1 MKHERDLDKRACFTC
16 PFVRYGGDRKMGFF
30 PLITAAAG
38 MKYPLVYIASS
49 FLVNWYIDIYTNVY
63 GADTTYADIIE
74 KFNGYLKHMINDNPV
89 ASAFTNI
96 ILAIGLI
103 MMLYYFFSDLSAK
116 AMANQ
121 LSTLQVGKSFCT
133 ALGTVFVI
141 FYSKQIFIF
150 MLTFVEALNGEFIK
164 MQNGST
170 AVSKI
175 LGNEIVQVLL
185 SRCVSD
191 HFSIGATIGY
201 TLAALLLVLA
211 SLATRLY
218 VTYFAV
224 TRIIQLFVYYIFAP
238 IGVADIFEND
248 IGGTINFQSSG
259 FRYIKTMFAIM
270 LQLVVVTIICQVY
283 PMILTTINTGY
294 FIDQGDSTLKLDDND
309 VDIENNYAAAM
320 AKNSQAALYPINN
333 FEYTDHKANIVE
345 VVWEGANNIRKALKA
360 IGAIVKDD
368 DNIEIDEDN
377 KKDKLKESEKYK
389 LVGKDGIIK
398 NTGRDV
404 GEIKEES
411 KNEAEKIMKNTRY
424 RMTVESTERF
434 FKWCIGADGGKMILF
449 VILLATK
456 VLMIHSSAKL
466 CSYITNTNV

>member
-1 MKHERDLDKRACFTC
+1 MWA
-16 PFVRYGGDRKMGFF
+16 F
-30 PLITAAAG
+30 PLIAAAAG
-38 MKYPLVYIASS
+38 MKYPLMYISSS

-96 ILAIGLI
+96 IIAIGLV

-150 MLTFVEALNGEFIK
+150 MLTFVETLNGEFINL
-164 MQNGST
+164 QNGST

-175 LGNEIVQVLL
+175 LGNEVVQVLL
-185 SRCVSD
+185 SRCVYD
-191 HFSIGATIGY
+191 HFSIGAIIGY
-201 TLAALLLVLA
+201 TLSVLLLVLA

-224 TRIIQLFVYYIFAP
+224 TRIIQLFVYYVFAP

-259 FRYIKTMFAIM
+259 FRYIKTMLAIM

-294 FIDQGDSTLKLDDND
+294 FVDQGDSTLK
-309 VDIENNYAAAM
+309 VDGSSVSIEDNYAAAM
-320 AKNSQAALYPINN
+320 IKNNKAVLYPINN
-333 FEYTDHKANIVE
+333 FEYTDHKASIVE
-345 VVWEGANNIRKALKA
+345 VVWEGANDIKSALKA
-360 IGAIVKDD
+360 VGAVVKGDD
-368 DNIEIDEDN
+368 VKIDSEN
-377 KKDKLKESEKYK
+377 KKEKLKDSEKYK
-389 LVGKDGIIK
+389 LVGADGIIK
-398 NTGRDV
+398 NTGRDIGAV
-404 GEIKEES
+404 
-411 KNEAEKIMKNTRY
+411 KNEAKDKAKEILKNKKY
-424 RMTVESTERF
+424 RMTIESTERF
-434 FKWCIGADGGKMILF
+434 FKWCIGADGGKMVLF
-449 VILLATK
+449 VILLITK

-466 CSYITNTNV
+466 CSYITNTNI

>member
-1 MKHERDLDKRACFTC
+1 MWA
-16 PFVRYGGDRKMGFF
+16 F
-30 PLITAAAG
+30 PLIAAAAG
-38 MKYPLVYIASS
+38 MKYPLMYISSS

-96 ILAIGLI
+96 IIAIGLV

-150 MLTFVEALNGEFIK
+150 MLTFVETLNGEFINL
-164 MQNGST
+164 QNGST

-175 LGNEIVQVLL
+175 LGNEVVQVLL
-185 SRCVSD
+185 SRCVYD
-191 HFSIGATIGY
+191 HFSIGAIIGY
-201 TLAALLLVLA
+201 TLPALLLVLA

-224 TRIIQLFVYYIFAP
+224 TRIIQLFVYYVFAP

-259 FRYIKTMFAIM
+259 FRYIKTMLAIM

-294 FIDQGDSTLKLDDND
+294 FVDQGDSTLK
-309 VDIENNYAAAM
+309 VDGSSVSIEDNYAAAM
-320 AKNSQAALYPINN
+320 IKNNKAVLYPINN
-333 FEYTDHKANIVE
+333 FEYTDHKASIVE
-345 VVWEGANNIRKALKA
+345 VVWEGANDIKSALKA
-360 IGAIVKDD
+360 VGAVVKGDD
-368 DNIEIDEDN
+368 VKIDSEN
-377 KKDKLKESEKYK
+377 KKEKLKDSEKYK
-389 LVGKDGIIK
+389 LVGADGIIK
-398 NTGRDV
+398 NTGRDIGAV
-404 GEIKEES
+404 
-411 KNEAEKIMKNTRY
+411 KNEAKDKAKEILKNKKY
-424 RMTVESTERF
+424 RMTIESTERF
-434 FKWCIGADGGKMILF
+434 FKWCIGADGGKMVLF
-449 VILLATK
+449 VILLITK

-466 CSYITNTNV
+466 CSYITNTNI

>member
-1 MKHERDLDKRACFTC
+1 MWA
-16 PFVRYGGDRKMGFF
+16 F
-30 PLITAAAG
+30 PLIAAAAG
-38 MKYPLVYIASS
+38 MKYPLMYISSS

-96 ILAIGLI
+96 IIAIGLV

-150 MLTFVEALNGEFIK
+150 MLTFVETLNGEFINL
-164 MQNGST
+164 QNGST

-175 LGNEIVQVLL
+175 LGNEVVQVLL
-185 SRCVSD
+185 SRCVYD
-191 HFSIGATIGY
+191 HFSIGAIIGY
-201 TLAALLLVLA
+201 TLSALLLVLA

-224 TRIIQLFVYYIFAP
+224 TRIIQLFVYYVFAP

-259 FRYIKTMFAIM
+259 FRYIKTMLAIM

-294 FIDQGDSTLKLDDND
+294 FVDQGDSTLK
-309 VDIENNYAAAM
+309 VDGSSVSIEDNYAAAM
-320 AKNSQAALYPINN
+320 IKNNKAVLYPINN
-333 FEYTDHKANIVE
+333 FEYTDHKASIVE
-345 VVWEGANNIRKALKA
+345 VVWEGANDIKSALKA
-360 IGAIVKDD
+360 VGAVVKGDD
-368 DNIEIDEDN
+368 VKIDSEN
-377 KKDKLKESEKYK
+377 KKEKLKDSEKYK
-389 LVGKDGIIK
+389 LVGADGIIK
-398 NTGRDV
+398 NTGQDIGAV
-404 GEIKEES
+404 
-411 KNEAEKIMKNTRY
+411 KNEAKDKAKEILKNKKY
-424 RMTVESTERF
+424 RMTIESTERF
-434 FKWCIGADGGKMILF
+434 FKWCIGADGGKMVLF
-449 VILLATK
+449 VILLITK

-466 CSYITNTNV
+466 CSYITNTNI

>member
-1 MKHERDLDKRACFTC
+1 MWA
-16 PFVRYGGDRKMGFF
+16 F
-30 PLITAAAG
+30 PLIAAAAG
-38 MKYPLVYIASS
+38 MKYPLMYISSS

-96 ILAIGLI
+96 IIAIGLV

-150 MLTFVEALNGEFIK
+150 MLTFVETLNGEFINL
-164 MQNGST
+164 QNGST

-175 LGNEIVQVLL
+175 LGNEVVQVLL
-185 SRCVSD
+185 SRCVYD
-191 HFSIGATIGY
+191 HFSIGAIIGY
-201 TLAALLLVLA
+201 TLSALLLVLA

-224 TRIIQLFVYYIFAP
+224 TRIIQLFVYYVFAP

-259 FRYIKTMFAIM
+259 FRYIKTMLAIM

-294 FIDQGDSTLKLDDND
+294 FVDQGDSTLK
-309 VDIENNYAAAM
+309 VDGSSVSIEDNYAAAM
-320 AKNSQAALYPINN
+320 IKNNKAVLYPIQ
-333 FEYTDHKANIVE
+333 T
-345 VVWEGANNIRKALKA
+345 IRPVSLK
-360 IGAIVKDD
+360 
-368 DNIEIDEDN
+368 
-377 KKDKLKESEKYK
+377 LY
-389 LVGKDGIIK
+389 
-398 NTGRDV
+398 GR
-404 GEIKEES
+404 
-411 KNEAEKIMKNTRY
+411 A
-424 RMTVESTERF
+424 
-434 FKWCIGADGGKMILF
+434 
-449 VILLATK
+449 
-456 VLMIHSSAKL
+456 LMISKAR
-466 CSYITNTNV
+466 

>member
-1 MKHERDLDKRACFTC
+1 MWA
-16 PFVRYGGDRKMGFF
+16 F
-30 PLITAAAG
+30 PLIAAAAG
-38 MKYPLVYIASS
+38 MKYPLMYISSS

-96 ILAIGLI
+96 IIAIGLV

-150 MLTFVEALNGEFIK
+150 MLTFVETLNGEFINL
-164 MQNGST
+164 QNGST

-175 LGNEIVQVLL
+175 LGNEVVQVLL
-185 SRCVSD
+185 SRCVYD
-191 HFSIGATIGY
+191 HFYIGAIIGY
-201 TLAALLLVLA
+201 TLSALLLVLA

-224 TRIIQLFVYYIFAP
+224 TRIIQLFVYYVFAP

-259 FRYIKTMFAIM
+259 FRYIKTMLAIM

-294 FIDQGDSTLKLDDND
+294 FVNQGDSTLK
-309 VDIENNYAAAM
+309 VDGSSVSIEDNYAAAM
-320 AKNSQAALYPINN
+320 IKNNKAVLYPINN
-333 FEYTDHKANIVE
+333 FEYTDHKASIVE
-345 VVWEGANNIRKALKA
+345 VVWEGANDIKSALKA
-360 IGAIVKDD
+360 VGAVVKGDD
-368 DNIEIDEDN
+368 VKIDSEN
-377 KKDKLKESEKYK
+377 KKEKLKDSEKYK
-389 LVGKDGIIK
+389 LVGADGIIK
-398 NTGRDV
+398 NTGRDIGAV
-404 GEIKEES
+404 
-411 KNEAEKIMKNTRY
+411 KNEAKDKAKEILKNKKY
-424 RMTVESTERF
+424 RMTIESTERF
-434 FKWCIGADGGKMILF
+434 FKWCIGADGGKMVLF
-449 VILLATK
+449 VILLITK

-466 CSYITNTNV
+466 CSYITNTNI